1 MNLEMIVRTMQFILA
16 PAVMINACAVIL
28 TGLLGHYAAINN
40 RLRDMNH
47 ERLAQLRTVSSAEL
61 EQPELEQLDPLT
73 LERLGEIDAQLPELL
88 LRHRLIRD
96 GLLSVYGG
104 MFLFIASMLVIA
116 LGAWAGMN
124 WISVAALIVFLA
136 GTTLVLIGVFTVA
149 LEIRRSHLA
158 VEFEVSRVSNFSRDR
173 RTAVAS
179 QVSNS

>member
-40 RLRDMNH
+40 RLRDMNR
-47 ERLAQLRTVSSAEL
+47 ERLAQLRTVGSAEL
-61 EQPELEQLDPLT
+61 EQPDPLT

-96 GLLSVYGG
+96 AVLFVYGG

-136 GTTLVLIGVFTVA
+136 GTVLVLIGVFTVA

-158 VEFEVSRVSNFSRDR
+158 VEFEVSRVSNFRANAQMS
-173 RTAVAS
+173 VAPHIS
-179 QVSNS
+179 SS

>member
-1 MNLEMIVRTMQFILA
+1 
-16 PAVMINACAVIL
+16 MINACAVIL

-40 RLRDMNH
+40 RLRDMNR
-47 ERLAQLRTVSSAEL
+47 ERLAQLRTISSAEL
-61 EQPELEQLDPLT
+61 EQPDPLT

-96 GLLSVYGG
+96 GLLSIYGG
-104 MFLFIASMLVIA
+104 MFLFITSMLVIA

-136 GTTLVLIGVFTVA
+136 GTVLVLIGVFTVA